1 MSEPD
6 FGTARRDV
14 TPLVLRTILFLSAAT
29 LALYIP
35 FKYLTQLHAV
45 TGFYAI
51 LFPLSGL
58 LAAAG
63 VVLAIKPEAACDCST
78 MARIGG
84 GGLAI
89 GWMATGLMCTAS
101 LTEMV
106 QEMPLGGS
114 VAMVHMLAQH
124 VVLSMAILSFAIA
137 PAWTARSFGAQAPLP
152 MKGDEAAR

>member
-1 MSEPD
+1 MSEQD
-6 FGTARRDV
+6 FGTGRRDV
-14 TPLVLRTILFLSAAT
+14 TPLVLRAILFLSAAT

-63 VVLAIKPEAACDCST
+63 IVLAVKPEAACDYST

-124 VVLSMAILSFAIA
+124 VVLSMAIFSFAIA
-137 PAWTARSFGAQAPLP
+137 PARIARAFGARASLS
-152 MKGDEAAR
+152 MKGDEAAC